1 VESDGH
7 NPAAPVQV
15 KMSDVLL
22 AMGVPEEFGLGTLRL
37 SLGRH
42 TTESD
47 VDTAAKHIIG
57 AIKAA
62 WEKK

>member
-1 VESDGH
+1 
-7 NPAAPVQV
+7 
-15 KMSDVLL
+15 MSDVLL

-47 VDTAAKHIIG
+47 VDTAAKHIIA